1 MQKFKK
7 LSPHLIV
14 ILLFVGISFTYFSPL
29 LQGKLLNMADITHYK
44 GMSKEVTDFREAT
57 SEEALWTNSMFSGM
71 PAYQISVR
79 TNGNLMQYINKTIS
93 LGIPRPANF
102 LFLYLLGFYLL
113 LLSLKVDYRIS
124 AVGAI
129 AFAFSSY
136 FFIIIMAGH
145 MTKALAIAYVPM
157 VVAAVLYTY
166 KGRMFLGGVL
176 TALAVALQVYANHL
190 QITYYLVLLLLIIGL
205 VQFLKDFK
213 SNNLPDFA
221 KRTGVLLL
229 AALLASGTSLT
240 RLVTTMEYGT
250 ESTRGKSELTD
261 NLDNKTSGLDK
272 DYATSW
278 SYGVA
283 ETFTL
288 LIPNFYGGA
297 SQGAL
302 TTDSET
308 YQAIKRA
315 PNAKQL
321 IKQLPLYWGTQP
333 FTSGPTYAG
342 AIVMFLFIFG
352 LLFIKSEMRAW
363 ILLATI
369 LSIMLAWGKNFM
381 LLTDLFLDY
390 FPGYN
395 KFRAVS
401 MILVIAE
408 FTLPLL
414 GFVALNKFLNSND
427 DSSTNTLRIN
437 NYFALLL
444 WVVFSLLLNPTF
456 TSLSI
461 GSIYSIIFFLIPVVY
476 LVYSIIKKSSA
487 VISIPSSFNKSV
499 ALKYAFYLT
508 GGLTLIFALMPSL
521 FFDFVGGQDANL
533 AKSGWP
539 IDALQSD
546 RAGLLSADA
555 WRSFIFIALT
565 FGAMWMFLK
574 NKLSSK
580 YVILIVGV
588 LVLADMW
595 TINKRYLNDDN
606 FARKSRV
613 EVPYQA
619 TQADQQIL
627 RDTDPNFRVFNQS
640 VSTFNDAS
648 TSYFHKSIGGYHGAK
663 LKRYQELIENHI
675 AKGNMAVLNMLNTKY
690 FITPKGQAQQNPAA
704 MGNAWFVNE
713 INSVANADAEIAAL
727 NSFNPANTAIV
738 DVRFSEYFINGL
750 DNSGTSISLSEY
762 KPNYLKYNSSSTK
775 EGIAIFSEIYY
786 DKGWNAYVDN
796 KLTPHFRAN
805 YVLRG
810 MQVPA
815 GNHTVEFKFEP
826 TSYHT
831 GETVAYAS
839 SIILLL
845 LLGFVSFKGF
855 LPKSK
860 LKNE

>member
-1 MQKFKK
+1 MKRFKK
-7 LSPHLIV
+7 ISPHLIV
-14 ILLFVGISFTYFSPL
+14 ILLFVGISFAYFSPVI
-29 LQGKLLNMADITHYK
+29 QGKMLDMPDIKHHK
-44 GMSKEVTDFREAT
+44 GMSKEVADFRAET
-57 SEEALWTNSMFSGM
+57 GEEALWTNAMFSGM
-71 PAYQISVR
+71 PAYQIS
-79 TNGNLMQYINKTIS
+79 TKSNNNLIQYVVKAIS
-93 LGIPRPANF
+93 LGIPRPANL

-113 LLSLKVDYRIS
+113 LLSLKVDYRLS

-145 MTKALAIAYVPM
+145 MTKAVAIAYLPM

-166 KGRMFLGGVL
+166 RGKMILGGVL
-176 TALAVALQVYANHL
+176 TALSVALELYANHL
-190 QITYYLVLLLLIIGL
+190 QITYYLVLVLILIGV
-205 VQFLKDFK
+205 VQFIKDLKA
-213 SNNLPDFA
+213 NNLTSFA
-221 KRTGVLLL
+221 KRSGVLVL
-229 AALLASGTSLT
+229 AALLASGTAVT
-240 RLVTTMEYGT
+240 RLSTTMEYGT
-250 ESTRGKSELTD
+250 ESTRGKSELTN

-278 SYGVA
+278 SYGIA

-302 TTDSET
+302 TKDSET
-308 YQAIKRA
+308 YHAIKRA

-352 LLFIKSEMRAW
+352 LLFVKSEMRVW

-369 LSIMLAWGKNFM
+369 MSIMLAWGKNFM
-381 LLTDLFLDY
+381 PLTDLFLDY

-408 FTLPLL
+408 FTIPLL
-414 GFVALNKFLNSND
+414 GFVALNKFLTTDASENE
-427 DSSTNTLRIN
+427 
-437 NYFALLL
+437 
-444 WVVFSLLLNPTF
+444 
-456 TSLSI
+456 
-461 GSIYSIIFFLIPVVY
+461 
-476 LVYSIIKKSSA
+476 KKK
-487 VISIPSSFNKSV
+487 P
-499 ALKYAFYLT
+499 LQLAFYIV
-508 GGLTLIFALMPSL
+508 GGITLVFALMPTL

-533 AKSGWP
+533 AKNGWP
-539 IDALQSD
+539 IDALQAD

-565 FGAMWMFLK
+565 FGVLWMFLK

-595 TINKRYLNDDN
+595 TINKRYLNDDS
-606 FARKSRV
+606 FARKSKV
-613 EVPYQA
+613 EIPYQA
-619 TQADQQIL
+619 TAADQQIL
-627 RDTDPNFRVFNQS
+627 RDKDPNFRVFNQS

-690 FITPKGQAQQNPAA
+690 FITLKGKVQQNSAA

-713 INSVANADAEIAAL
+713 IYSVANADAEIAAL
-727 NSFNPANTAIV
+727 NGFNPANIAIV
-738 DVRFSEYFINGL
+738 DVRFSEQMIDGL
-750 DNSGTSISLSEY
+750 DNIGTSITLTEY

-775 EGIAIFSEIYY
+775 QGIAIFSEIYY
-786 DKGWNAYVDN
+786 NKGWNAYVDGVL
-796 KLTPHFRAN
+796 KPHFRAN

-810 MQVPA
+810 MQIPA
-815 GNHTVEFKFEP
+815 GNHVVEFKFEP
-826 TSYHT
+826 AVYHVS
-831 GETVAYAS
+831 ERIALAS
-839 SIILLL
+839 SVVLLL
-845 LLGFVSFKGF
+845 LLAFVSVKE
-855 LPKSK
+855 
-860 LKNE
+860 LKD

>member
-1 MQKFKK
+1 MEKLKK
-7 LSPHLIV
+7 LSPHLMV

-29 LQGKLLNMADITHYK
+29 LEGKMLDMHDITEHK
-44 GMSKEVTDFREAT
+44 GMSKEVVDFREAT
-57 SEEALWTNSMFSGM
+57 GDEALWTNSMFSGM
-71 PAYQISVR
+71 PAYQISTR
-79 TNGNLMQYINKTIS
+79 SNGNLIQYVVKAIS
-93 LGIPRPANF
+93 LGIPRPANL

-113 LLSLKVDYRIS
+113 LLSLKVDYRLS

-145 MTKALAIAYVPM
+145 MTKAHAIAYVPM

-166 KGRMFLGGVL
+166 RGRMLLGGVL
-176 TALAVALQVYANHL
+176 TALTVALELYANHL
-190 QITYYLVLLLLIIGL
+190 QITYYLVLVLILIGV
-205 VQFLKDFK
+205 VQFVKDLK
-213 SNNLPDFA
+213 SNNLTSFA
-221 KRTGVLLL
+221 KRSGVLVL
-229 AALLASGTSLT
+229 AALLASGTAIS
-240 RLVTTMEYGT
+240 RLSTTMEYGE
-250 ESTRGKSELTD
+250 ESTRGKSELTTD
-261 NLDNKTSGLDK
+261 LDNKTSGLDK

-297 SQGAL
+297 SQGEL
-302 TTDSET
+302 TTESET

-321 IKQLPLYWGTQP
+321 IKQLPLYWGNQP

-342 AIVMFLFIFG
+342 SIVMFLFIFG
-352 LLFIKSEMRAW
+352 LLFVKSEMRVW

-381 LLTDLFLDY
+381 PLTDLFLDY

-414 GFVALNKFLNSND
+414 GFVALNKFLTTEASSNEKQKP
-427 DSSTNTLRIN
+427 LQ
-437 NYFALLL
+437 L
-444 WVVFSLLLNPTF
+444 
-456 TSLSI
+456 
-461 GSIYSIIFFLIPVVY
+461 
-476 LVYSIIKKSSA
+476 
-487 VISIPSSFNKSV
+487 
-499 ALKYAFYLT
+499 AFYIV
-508 GGLTLIFALMPSL
+508 GGLTLVFAFMPSL

-595 TINKRYLNDDN
+595 TINKRYLNDDH
-606 FARKSRV
+606 FVRKSKV
-613 EVPYQA
+613 ERPYQA
-619 TQADQQIL
+619 TAADQQIL
-627 RDTDPNFRVFNQS
+627 RDKDPNFRVFNQS

-675 AKGNMAVLNMLNTKY
+675 SKGNMAVLNMLNTKY
-690 FITPKGQAQQNPAA
+690 FINPKGQAQQNPATL
-704 MGNAWFVNE
+704 GNAWFVNE
-713 INSVANADAEIAAL
+713 INTVANADAEIAAL
-727 NSFNPANTAIV
+727 NGFNPSNTAIV
-738 DVRFSEYFINGL
+738 DVRFNEQIIDGL
-750 DNSGTSISLSEY
+750 DNAGANITLEEY
-762 KPNYLKYNSSSTK
+762 KPNYLKYNSNSSK
-775 EGIAIFSEIYY
+775 NGIAIFSEIYY
-786 DKGWNAYVDN
+786 DKGWNAYIDREL
-796 KLTPHFRAN
+796 KPHFRAN

-810 MQVPA
+810 MQIPS
-815 GNHTVEFKFEP
+815 GNHVVEFKFEP
-826 TSYHT
+826 AVYHVSERIALT
-831 GETVAYAS
+831 S
-839 SIILLL
+839 SIVLLL
-845 LLGFVSFKGF
+845 LLAFVSVKEFK
-855 LPKSK
+855 S
-860 LKNE
+860 

>member
-14 ILLFVGISFTYFSPL
+14 ILLFVGISFAYFSPV
-29 LQGKLLNMADITHYK
+29 LQGKLLNMADITHHK

-57 SEEALWTNSMFSGM
+57 GEEALWTNSMFSGM
-71 PAYQISVR
+71 PAYQISTR
-79 TNGNLMQYINKTIS
+79 SNGNLIQYVAKTIS
-93 LGIPRPANF
+93 LGIPRPANL

-113 LLSLKVDYRIS
+113 LLSLKVDYRLS

-129 AFAFSSY
+129 AFSFSSY

-145 MTKALAIAYVPM
+145 MTKAHAIAYVPI

-166 KGRMFLGGVL
+166 SGRMLLGGVL
-176 TALAVALQVYANHL
+176 TALTVALQLYANHL
-190 QITYYLVLLLLIIGL
+190 QITYYLVLMLILIGL
-205 VQFLKDFK
+205 VQFIKDFK
-213 SNNLPDFA
+213 ANNLIDFS
-221 KRTGVLLL
+221 KRSGLLIL
-229 AALLASGTSLT
+229 AALLASATAVT
-240 RLVTTMEYGT
+240 RLSTTMEYGT
-250 ESTRGKSELTD
+250 VSTRGKSELTSD
-261 NLDNKTSGLDK
+261 LDNKTSGLDK

-278 SYGVA
+278 SYGIA

-297 SQGAL
+297 SQGEL

-342 AIVMFLFIFG
+342 SIVMFLFIFG
-352 LLFIKSEMRAW
+352 LIFVKSEMRVW

-369 LSIMLAWGKNFM
+369 MSIMLAWGKNFM
-381 LLTDLFLDY
+381 PLTDLFLDY

-401 MILVIAE
+401 MILVVAE

-414 GFVALNKFLNSND
+414 GFVALNKFLLEKDEDYETYSKVKD
-427 DSSTNTLRIN
+427 VRAQKVSHVAVKSKKLR
-437 NYFALLL
+437 
-444 WVVFSLLLNPTF
+444 SLNL
-456 TSLSI
+456 
-461 GSIYSIIFFLIPVVY
+461 
-476 LVYSIIKKSSA
+476 
-487 VISIPSSFNKSV
+487 
-499 ALKYAFYLT
+499 AFYIV
-508 GGLTLIFALMPSL
+508 GGLSLIFALMPSL

-533 AKSGWP
+533 AKNGWP
-539 IDALQSD
+539 IDALQAD

-555 WRSFIFIALT
+555 WRSFTFITLT
-565 FGAMWMFLK
+565 FGVMWMFLK
-574 NKLSSK
+574 SKISSK
-580 YVILIVGV
+580 YVILIVGI

-595 TINKRYLNDDN
+595 TVNKRYLNDDN
-606 FARKSRV
+606 FARKSKV

-619 TQADQQIL
+619 TAADQQIL

-675 AKGNMAVLNMLNTKY
+675 SKGNMAVLNMLNTKY
-690 FITPKGQAQQNPAA
+690 FITPKGQAQQNPGA

-713 INSVANADAEIAAL
+713 INLVANADAEIAAL
-727 NSFNPANTAIV
+727 DGFKPSNTAIV
-738 DVRFSEYFINGL
+738 DTRFSEQMIVEL
-750 DNSGTSISLSEY
+750 DNTGANIALTEY
-762 KPNYLKYNSSSTK
+762 KPNYLKYNSTTTK

-786 DKGWNAYVDN
+786 DKGWNAYVN
-796 KLTPHFRAN
+796 GELKPHFRAN
-805 YVLRG
+805 FVLRG
-810 MQVPA
+810 MKIPA
-815 GNHTVEFKFEP
+815 GNNVIEFKFEP
-826 TSYHT
+826 AVYHVS
-831 GETVAYAS
+831 ERIALS
-839 SIILLL
+839 SSVVLLL
-845 LLGFVSFKGF
+845 LLAFVSVKE
-855 LPKSK
+855 LKS
-860 LKNE
+860 

>member
-1 MQKFKK
+1 MEKLKK

-29 LQGKLLNMADITHYK
+29 LEGKMLDMHDITEHK
-44 GMSKEVTDFREAT
+44 GMSKEVVDYREAT
-57 SEEALWTNSMFSGM
+57 GDEALWTNSMFSGM
-71 PAYQISVR
+71 PAYQISTR
-79 TNGNLMQYINKTIS
+79 SNGNLIQYVSKSLS
-93 LGIPRPANF
+93 LGIPRPANL

-113 LLSLKVDYRIS
+113 LLSLKVDYRLS

-129 AFAFSSY
+129 AFSFSSY

-145 MTKALAIAYVPM
+145 MTKALAIAYLPM

-166 KGRMFLGGVL
+166 RGRMFLGGVL
-176 TALAVALQVYANHL
+176 TALTVALELYANHL
-190 QITYYLVLLLLIIGL
+190 QITYYLVLILLLIGI
-205 VQFLKDFK
+205 VQFVKDLKA
-213 SNNLPDFA
+213 NNLPDFA
-221 KRTGVLLL
+221 KRSAVLVV
-229 AALLASGTSLT
+229 AALLASGTAIT
-240 RLVTTMEYGT
+240 RLRTTMEYGE
-250 ESTRGKSELTD
+250 ESTRGKSELTT

-278 SYGVA
+278 SYGIA
-283 ETFTL
+283 ESFTL

-321 IKQLPLYWGTQP
+321 IKQLPLYWGDQP

-342 AIVMFLFIFG
+342 SIVIFLFILG
-352 LLFIKSEMRAW
+352 LLFVKSEMRIW
-363 ILLATI
+363 LLLATI
-369 LSIMLAWGKNFM
+369 LSLMLAWGKNFM
-381 LLTDLFLDY
+381 FLTEFFLDY

-408 FTLPLL
+408 FTIPLL
-414 GFVALNKFLNSND
+414 GFVALNKFLTSDTSANEKKKP
-427 DSSTNTLRIN
+427 LQLAFYI
-437 NYFALLL
+437 AGGL
-444 WVVFSLLLNPTF
+444 SLL
-456 TSLSI
+456 
-461 GSIYSIIFFLIPVVY
+461 
-476 LVYSIIKKSSA
+476 
-487 VISIPSSFNKSV
+487 
-499 ALKYAFYLT
+499 
-508 GGLTLIFALMPSL
+508 FALMPSL

-533 AKSGWP
+533 EKKGWP

-546 RAGLLSADA
+546 RVGLLSADA

-565 FGAMWMFLK
+565 FGTLWLFLK
-574 NKLSSK
+574 NTLKSQ
-580 YVILIVGV
+580 YVIMIVGV

-595 TINKRYLNDDN
+595 TVNKRYLNDDN
-606 FARKSRV
+606 FARKRKV

-675 AKGNMAVLNMLNTKY
+675 AKGNMAVLNMLNAKY
-690 FITPKGQAQQNPAA
+690 FITPKGQAQQNPDA
-704 MGNAWFVNE
+704 MGNAWFVDT
-713 INSVANADAEIAAL
+713 INIVPNADAEIAAL
-727 NSFNPANTAIV
+727 NEFNPVNTAIV
-738 DVRFSEYFINGL
+738 DARFSEQIIDGL
-750 DNSGTSISLSEY
+750 DNTAANIVLTEY
-762 KPNYLKYNSSSTK
+762 KPNYLKYNSNSTND
-775 EGIAIFSEIYY
+775 GIAIFSEIYY

-796 KLTPHFRAN
+796 KLTPHFRTN

-831 GETVAYAS
+831 SETVAYAS

-845 LLGFVSFKGF
+845 LLGFVSYKEFK
-855 LPKSK
+855 
-860 LKNE
+860 

>member
-1 MQKFKK
+1 MRKFKK
-7 LSPHLIV
+7 ISPHLIV
-14 ILLFVGISFTYFSPL
+14 ILLFVGISFTYFSPV
-29 LQGKLLNMADITHYK
+29 LQGKLLNMADITHHK

-57 SEEALWTNSMFSGM
+57 GEEALWTNSMFSGM
-71 PAYQISVR
+71 PAYQIS
-79 TNGNLMQYINKTIS
+79 TSSNGNLIQYVAKTIS
-93 LGIPRPANF
+93 LGIPRPANL

-113 LLSLKVDYRIS
+113 LLSLKVDYRLS

-145 MTKALAIAYVPM
+145 MTKALAIAYLPM
-157 VVAAVLYTY
+157 VVAAVIYTY
-166 KGRMFLGGVL
+166 RGRMLLGGVL
-176 TALAVALQVYANHL
+176 TALTVALQLYANHL
-190 QITYYLVLLLLIIGL
+190 QITYYLVLMLILIGL
-205 VQFLKDFK
+205 VQFIKDFK
-213 SNNLPDFA
+213 ANNLMDFL
-221 KRTGVLLL
+221 KRSGVLIL
-229 AALLASGTSLT
+229 AALLASATGVT
-240 RLVTTMEYGT
+240 RLSTTMEYGT
-250 ESTRGKSELTD
+250 ESTRGKSELTN

-278 SYGVA
+278 SYGIA

-297 SQGAL
+297 SQGEL

-308 YQAIKRA
+308 FQAIKRA

-342 AIVMFLFIFG
+342 SIVMFLFVFG
-352 LLFIKSEMRAW
+352 LLFVKSEMRVW

-369 LSIMLAWGKNFM
+369 MSIMLAWGKNFM
-381 LLTDLFLDY
+381 PLTDLFLDY

-414 GFVALNKFLNSND
+414 GFVALNKFLDNNTN
-427 DSSTNTLRIN
+427 STNFKIN
-437 NYFALLL
+437 KYLAWLLWFISFIICLTPIFKSGSGLLYFLLFPWTYFAYH
-444 WVVFSLLLNPTF
+444 
-456 TSLSI
+456 I
-461 GSIYSIIFFLIPVVY
+461 R
-476 LVYSIIKKSSA
+476 KKSPFITFQASSYIIPTT
-487 VISIPSSFNKSV
+487 ISREK
-499 ALKYAFYLT
+499 ALKYAFFIT
-508 GGLTLIFALMPSL
+508 GGITLIFALIPTL

-533 AKSGWP
+533 AKNGWP
-539 IDALQSD
+539 IDALQAD

-555 WRSFIFIALT
+555 WRSFTFIALT

-574 NKLSSK
+574 NKINRK

-595 TINKRYLNDDN
+595 TVNKRYLNDDN
-606 FARKSRV
+606 FARKSKV
-613 EVPYQA
+613 QVPYKA
-619 TQADQQIL
+619 TAADQQIL

-675 AKGNMAVLNMLNTKY
+675 SKGNMAVLNMLNTKY
-690 FITPKGQAQQNPAA
+690 FITPKGQAQQNPGAS
-704 MGNAWFVNE
+704 GNAWFVNE
-713 INSVANADAEIAAL
+713 INIVANADAEIAAL
-727 NSFNPANTAIV
+727 DGFKPSNTAIV
-738 DVRFSEYFINGL
+738 DTRFSEQIIDGL
-750 DNSGTSISLSEY
+750 DNRASSIVLTEY
-762 KPNYLKYNSSSTK
+762 KPNYLKYISNSTND
-775 EGIAIFSEIYY
+775 GIAIFSEIYY
-786 DKGWNAYVDN
+786 DKGWNAYLN
-796 KLTPHFRAN
+796 GELKPHFRAN

-810 MQVPA
+810 MKIPA
-815 GNHTVEFKFEP
+815 GNHVLEFKFEP
-826 TSYHT
+826 AVYHVS
-831 GETVAYAS
+831 EQIALAS
-839 SIILLL
+839 SVILLL
-845 LLGFVSFKGF
+845 LLAFVSVKE
-855 LPKSK
+855 LKS
-860 LKNE
+860 

>member
-1 MQKFKK
+1 MEQIKK

-14 ILLFVGISFTYFSPL
+14 ILLFVGISFAYFSPV
-29 LQGKLLNMADITHYK
+29 LQGKLLDMPDITHHK

-57 SEEALWTNSMFSGM
+57 GEEALWTNAMFSGM
-71 PAYQISVR
+71 PAYQIS
-79 TNGNLMQYINKTIS
+79 TKSNNNLIQYVVKAIK
-93 LGIPRPANF
+93 LGIPRPANL

-113 LLSLKVDYRIS
+113 LLSLKVDYRLS
-124 AVGAI
+124 SVGAI

-166 KGRMFLGGVL
+166 RGKMLLGGVL
-176 TALAVALQVYANHL
+176 TALTVALQLYANHL
-190 QITYYLVLLLLIIGL
+190 QITYYLVLVLILIGI
-205 VQFLKDFK
+205 VQFVKDLKA
-213 SNNLPDFA
+213 NNLNSFA
-221 KRTGVLLL
+221 KRSGVLVL
-229 AALLASGTSLT
+229 AALLASGTAVT
-240 RLVTTMEYGT
+240 RLSTTMEYGKD
-250 ESTRGKSELTD
+250 STRGKSELTN

-308 YQAIKRA
+308 YNAIKRA

-352 LLFIKSEMRAW
+352 LFFVKSEMRVW

-381 LLTDLFLDY
+381 PLTDLFLDY

-408 FTLPLL
+408 FTIPLL
-414 GFVALNKFLNSND
+414 GFVALNKFL
-427 DSSTNTLRIN
+427 TTE
-437 NYFALLL
+437 
-444 WVVFSLLLNPTF
+444 
-456 TSLSI
+456 TSENE
-461 GSIYSIIFFLIPVVY
+461 
-476 LVYSIIKKSSA
+476 KKK
-487 VISIPSSFNKSV
+487 P
-499 ALKYAFYLT
+499 LQLAFYIV
-508 GGLTLIFALMPSL
+508 GGLTLVFALMPTL

-533 AKSGWP
+533 AKNGWP

-546 RAGLLSADA
+546 RARLLSADS
-555 WRSFIFIALT
+555 WRSFIFITLT
-565 FGAMWMFLK
+565 FGTMWMFLK

-580 YVILIVGV
+580 FVILIAGV
-588 LVLADMW
+588 LILADMW
-595 TINKRYLNDDN
+595 TVNKRYLNDDH
-606 FARKSRV
+606 FVRKSKV
-613 EVPYQA
+613 EIPYHP

-627 RDTDPNFRVFNQS
+627 RDKDPNFRVFNQS

-675 AKGNMAVLNMLNTKY
+675 SKGNMAVLNMLNTKY

-713 INSVANADAEIAAL
+713 INTVADADAEIAAL
-727 NSFNPANTAIV
+727 NGFNAENTAII
-738 DVRFSEYFINGL
+738 DVRFSEQMIDGL
-750 DNSGTSISLSEY
+750 DNTGASISLIEY
-762 KPNYLKYNSSSTK
+762 KPNYLKYNSNSSK
-775 EGIAIFSEIYY
+775 NGIAIFSEIYY
-786 DKGWNAYVDN
+786 DKGWNAYVDGEL
-796 KLTPHFRAN
+796 KPHFRAN

-810 MQVPA
+810 MQIPA
-815 GNHTVEFKFEP
+815 GNLIVEFKFEP
-826 TSYHT
+826 AVYHISERIALT
-831 GETVAYAS
+831 S

-845 LLGFVSFKGF
+845 LLAFVSVKE
-855 LPKSK
+855 
-860 LKNE
+860 LKV